1 MSKPAKSSNA
11 RRLARTEFAAARRE
25 MARRSIPELIEL
37 LASREL
43 KTRFLAEMCL
53 RDATGT

>member
-1 MSKPAKSSNA
+1 MSKLAKSNA
-11 RRLARTEFAAARRE
+11 RLLARAEFAAARAV
-25 MARRSIPELIEL
+25 MARRSIPELIDM